1 MAVGCVDNI
10 ENISLGEGELLL
22 GSAIVSVACL
32 GAGYWGRKDRG
43 RERFGEGASAWQTVK
58 VRREGKTLPSALVLT
73 AWCFYSPVISST

>member
-32 GAGYWGRKDRG
+32 GAGY
-43 RERFGEGASAWQTVK
+43 
-58 VRREGKTLPSALVLT
+58 
-73 AWCFYSPVISST
+73 